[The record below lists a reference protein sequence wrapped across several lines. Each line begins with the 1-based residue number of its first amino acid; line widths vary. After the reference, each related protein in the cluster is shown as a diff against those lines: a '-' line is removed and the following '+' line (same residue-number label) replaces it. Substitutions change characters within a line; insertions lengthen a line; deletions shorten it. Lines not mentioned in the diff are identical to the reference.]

1 MSLSAWALVSELPS
15 EPVLELP
22 EPVLELPEP
31 VSEVASS
38 FAKPH

>member
-22 EPVLELPEP
+22 EPVLEVALPLEA
-31 VSEVASS
+31 ASS
-38 FAKPH
+38 FAKPHR